1 VPCRFNEGNEAP
13 FRFQAFAKYDA
24 NDPITRRYPKMS
36 LRLRAPIELEN
47 LLPYDLNYRI
57 YDKNTGQNWTSFL
70 RRGGIMPVHSVELT
84 HLVLLNIEV
93 QDSGFKPSSFAIINA
108 DVDADFDVE
117 KTLSLPDKDGRK
129 LDLRLNYVRHP
140 ESGGAVKVQIY
151 SPFIMINKTGLP
163 FNLRASRPGR
173 GTARDVAVGDNSTIT
188 KPMPFM
194 FSHINRG
201 GNEFA
206 ISVAGSAWSTPVNF
220 ESLQTETEIVMRAN
234 KNQDLHFGISWADGL
249 GKYKLSKVVTL
260 APRFIVKNMTH
271 RPLSFR
277 EHGVPLGATLDPNG
291 QAPLKILR
299 SGMDGLLTFAYS
311 GLNAKWSAPI
321 NIQDIG
327 RVHLR
332 MPPPDDEHHHK
343 PHLLRADVA
352 LEGSTIFV
360 ILSRET
366 GPWPFKID
374 NQSDYLVTISQMDT
388 TRLER
393 GDQPQGTAQYDVKPH
408 THAWYAWDAPA
419 AREKKI
425 RLVINGH
432 AKHVDINE
440 IGNLPPFQFP
450 IPHRGSRAVSLD
462 VKAEGPGQTLTI
474 SNYFEERSVY
484 KRRTRAA
491 SGTLQRQDTFSSQE
505 AFEAVTAK
513 AIVGLVVKVDLEG
526 LGLSLINK
534 RMVEL
539 FYTSV
544 DGIVLQYTDTDAA
557 QICDLSL
564 KRLQID
570 NQLHDCQFPIV
581 LQPTLISQEANALP
595 SVQASLM
602 VLKDNSHGVTF
613 VKYASVLLQ
622 ALSIQ
627 LDEDFLFT
635 LLDFAKLEGVTWGS
649 EPQDVFTEHPVEIP
663 EPTNL
668 NQGGQD
674 LYFEVLELQPTE
686 LSLSFV
692 RSAHT
697 NVEESDKVNTR
708 NPVAVVINAATMAL
722 GNLNNAPLRFN
733 ALGIR
738 DMRLSVPILQERII
752 YHYRQEVLR
761 QLYRV
766 LGSADFLGNPVGLF
780 TNVSGGVAD
789 IFYEPYKGVVMHGN
803 KELGIGIAK
812 GAASFVKK
820 TVFGVTDS
828 MTKVTSSIG
837 KGLSAATFDEEY
849 QRQRR
854 LAQRTNKPKHAIY
867 GVTAGAEALAASLAS
882 GVEGVVMKPIE
893 GAETGGASGFFKGVG
908 KGLVGAVTKPVI
920 GVFDLAANVTEGIR
934 NTTTVFDNNQSE
946 RIRKPRHIPADGILT
961 AYSGVDAL
969 GQMWMKD
976 LDNGRFRNEFYVA
989 HIDLPGGD
997 MVAML
1002 TTSRIMCFSVN
1013 KLRLEWEMPFS
1024 YLQGVTIEDTGIRF
1038 TGKSGHEHDRF
1049 VPIPKSSPKKW
1060 FFHEIEKVVKNYS
1073 ASKRI
1078 ER

>member
-1 VPCRFNEGNEAP
+1 
-13 FRFQAFAKYDA
+13 
-24 NDPITRRYPKMS
+24 
-36 LRLRAPIELEN
+36 
-47 LLPYDLNYRI
+47 
-57 YDKNTGQNWTSFL
+57 
-70 RRGGIMPVHSVELT
+70 
-84 HLVLLNIEV
+84 
-93 QDSGFKPSSFAIINA
+93 
-108 DVDADFDVE
+108 
-117 KTLSLPDKDGRK
+117 
-129 LDLRLNYVRHP
+129 
-140 ESGGAVKVQIY
+140 
-151 SPFIMINKTGLP
+151 
-163 FNLRASRPGR
+163 
-173 GTARDVAVGDNSTIT
+173 
-188 KPMPFM
+188 
-194 FSHINRG
+194 
-201 GNEFA
+201 
-206 ISVAGSAWSTPVNF
+206 
-220 ESLQTETEIVMRAN
+220 
-234 KNQDLHFGISWADGL
+234 
-249 GKYKLSKVVTL
+249 
-260 APRFIVKNMTH
+260 
-271 RPLSFR
+271 
-277 EHGVPLGATLDPNG
+277 
-291 QAPLKILR
+291 
-299 SGMDGLLTFAYS
+299 
-311 GLNAKWSAPI
+311 
-321 NIQDIG
+321 
-327 RVHLR
+327 
-332 MPPPDDEHHHK
+332 
-343 PHLLRADVA
+343 
-352 LEGSTIFV
+352 
-360 ILSRET
+360 
-366 GPWPFKID
+366 
-374 NQSDYLVTISQMDT
+374 MDT

-408 THAWYAWDAPA
+408 THEWYAWDAPA

-450 IPHRGSRAVSLD
+450 IPHRGNRAVSLD

-474 SNYFEERSVY
+474 TNYFEERSVY
-484 KRRTRAA
+484 KRRARAA

-513 AIVGLVVKVDLEG
+513 ATVGLVVKVDLEG

-539 FYTSV
+539 LYTSV

-581 LQPTLISQEANALP
+581 LQPTLISQDANALP

-635 LLDFAKLEGVTWGS
+635 LLDFAKLEGVAWGS

-697 NVEESDKVNTR
+697 NVEESEKVNTR

-738 DMRLSVPILQERII
+738 DMRLSVPILQERIM

-761 QLYRV
+761 QLYRL

-997 MVAML
+997 TVAML